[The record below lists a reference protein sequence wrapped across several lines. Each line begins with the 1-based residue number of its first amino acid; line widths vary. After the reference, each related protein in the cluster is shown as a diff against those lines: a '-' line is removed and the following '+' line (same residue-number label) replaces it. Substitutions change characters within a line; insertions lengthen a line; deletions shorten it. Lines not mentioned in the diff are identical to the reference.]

1 MMKKN
6 IYRALCAILPISVV
20 TAAYFSVPS
29 KITLT
34 ENAHYSA
41 YPNGLVRLSAEDGAI
56 NTTSVGV
63 QNVTAELFGA
73 VPIKTVEVSVV
84 PEQYVYASGEVIGVR
99 IYADGVMVVGVETI
113 GGARIA
119 GIKKGDLIKKINGT
133 PAESTEQLSDIL
145 SSQKVNTLTVLRGS
159 ECFDIT
165 VRGQK
170 GEKGYTVG
178 MWVRDSAAGIGT
190 LTFTT
195 EDYNFGALGHAIC
208 DSDTE
213 LLVPLGHGS
222 LSPCKVTS
230 VKAGKSGEPGEL
242 SGIISGEVWGSVNTN
257 SSLGLYGNLS
267 EKITGIKL
275 PIATEFLVKEGDAE
289 ILCDVDG
296 TGVKAYKIRIEQI
309 SRTNSKTN
317 KSMSLRVTDE
327 NLLNITGGIVQG
339 MSGSP
344 ILQNGKLVGAVT
356 HVFVND
362 PTRGYG
368 IFIENMLTESE
379 KIK

>member
-1 MMKKN
+1 MMKKK
-6 IYRALCAILPISVV
+6 IFRTLCVIFPITVV

-41 YPNGLVRLSAEDGAI
+41 YPNGLVRLSAENGAI
-56 NTTSVGV
+56 NTAAVGV

-73 VPIKTVEVSVV
+73 VPIKSVKVSVV
-84 PEQYVYASGEVIGVR
+84 PEQYIYASGEVIGVR
-99 IYADGVMVVGVETI
+99 IYADGVMVVGVERI

-119 GIKKGDLIKKINGT
+119 GVKKGDLIKKINGT
-133 PAESTEQLSDIL
+133 DAESTEQLSGVL
-145 SSQKVNTLTVLRGS
+145 SSQKVNTLTICRNGEL
-159 ECFDIT
+159 FDLTI
-165 VRGQK
+165 RGQK
-170 GEKGYTVG
+170 GEGGYTVG

-195 EDYNFGALGHAIC
+195 DNNGFGALGHAIC

-242 SGIISGEVWGSVNTN
+242 SGIISGEVWGNVEKN
-257 SSLGLYGNLS
+257 SDIGLYGTLS
-267 EKITGIKL
+267 QKKSGLYL

-309 SRTNSKTN
+309 SRLNASSN
-317 KSMSLRVTDE
+317 KSMSIRVTDE

-339 MSGSP
+339 M
-344 ILQNGKLVGAVT
+344 
-356 HVFVND
+356 
-362 PTRGYG
+362 
-368 IFIENMLTESE
+368 
-379 KIK
+379 

>member
-1 MMKKN
+1 MKKN
-6 IYRALCAILPISVV
+6 ICRALCAILPISVV
-20 TAAYFSVPS
+20 TVAYISTPS

-34 ENAHYSA
+34 ENALYSA
-41 YPNGLVRLSAEDGAI
+41 YPNGLVRLSSDNGAVI
-56 NTTSVGV
+56 NTASVGV
-63 QNVTAELFGA
+63 QNVTAELFGT

-113 GGARIA
+113 SGARIA
-119 GIKKGDLIKKINGT
+119 GIKKGDLIKKINGI
-133 PAESTEQLSDIL
+133 PADSTEQISKVL
-145 SSQKVNTLTVLRGS
+145 SSQKVNTLTICRGG
-159 ECFDIT
+159 EVFDLT
-165 VRGQK
+165 VRGQM
-170 GEKGYTVG
+170 GEKGYIVG

-190 LTFTT
+190 LTYTT
-195 EDYNFGALGHAIC
+195 DDYSFGALGHAIC

-213 LLVPLGHGS
+213 LVVPLGHGS
-222 LSPCKVTS
+222 LSPCRVTS
-230 VKAGKSGEPGEL
+230 VKAGESGEPGEL
-242 SGIISGEVWGSVNTN
+242 MGVIGGEVIGAVHTN
-257 SSLGLYGNLS
+257 SDLGLYGTLS
-267 EKITGIKL
+267 SEAKGIKL

-289 ILCDVDG
+289 ILSDVDG

-309 SRTNSKTN
+309 SRSNSKTN

-327 NLLNITGGIVQG
+327 NLLSITGGIVQG

-344 ILQNGKLVGAVT
+344 IIQNGRIVGAVT

-368 IFIENMLTESE
+368 IFIENMLGED
-379 KIK
+379 K